1 MTTWINKDK
10 FKEED
15 SDDDDFRKEGFA
27 DISLNKNPLTNPLTN
42 PLEIFLKASPLKSI
56 FERKPV
62 DSRMKEEDSDDDS
75 DDDDSDHNDDD
86 DFRKADSLDT
96 NLLDTNTF
104 TNLLEIFS
112 KANPFKSFF
121 DKDVKE
127 SYDNI
132 KPLGNPDTQNAKKDA
147 KKDTL
152 TNSQKNDDANRIH
165 SIIVSLF
172 SLFISLFVSYN
183 WYFNFTE
190 GFSKRLP
197 FHEKF
202 DFVNYLYFFTEYFY
216 KIIRFFDTTISVKI
230 PDLVKDFFMKRF
242 LFILIFMNSFFV
254 VKYAI
259 LFLSGLYKYA
269 NDVINGKKSV
279 NILNY
284 FYVSQEPLTNKK
296 KPNKPNKPK
305 KSKKPKKPKKS
316 LGLFSIYMP
325 LIFTFYVIEGIISS
339 FKSGVENMVSSK
351 INDAVN
357 LDPNPSNAF
366 KDSLMS
372 FKIAHPIVYLIVVI
386 IRVAIVYG
394 PTVSIASFLI
404 FMYFNFYSLFG
415 IFYYLKI
422 NKDPI
427 DDSNIYHETRE
438 RSFIDMFRHIHA
450 VMNVNH
456 IFTEIKEDP
465 QGMDWLYN
473 KIEYVSRL
481 FFNNLPFIILFYG
494 LFNSIPSVLK
504 IYSSTYKSLGI
515 SIIGIIS
522 ILLFKFMIDENPK
535 IYVIQQDIQ
544 NKIENLINSVS
555 NMMTTSDSEN

>member
-10 FKEED
+10 FKEE
-15 SDDDDFRKEGFA
+15 DDDFRKEGFA

-42 PLEIFLKASPLKSI
+42 PLEIFLKANPLKSI
-56 FERKPV
+56 FEREPV

-75 DDDDSDHNDDD
+75 DDDD
-86 DFRKADSLDT
+86 FRKTDSLDT
-96 NLLDTNTF
+96 NLLDDTNSF

-121 DKDVKE
+121 DVKE

-132 KPLGNPDTQNAKKDA
+132 KPLGNPDTQNA

-216 KIIRFFDTTISVKI
+216 KIIRFFDTSISVKI

-242 LFILIFMNSFFV
+242 LFILIFMNSYFV

-284 FYVSQEPLTNKK
+284 FYVPQEPAKK
-296 KPNKPNKPK
+296 KK
-305 KSKKPKKPKKS
+305 KSKKPKKS

-357 LDPNPSNAF
+357 LDPGADPSNAF

-535 IYVIQQDIQ
+535 IYVIQQDIR
-544 NKIENLINSVS
+544 NKIENLISS
-555 NMMTTSDSEN
+555 MMTQSEN

>member
-27 DISLNKNPLTNPLTN
+27 DISLNTN
-42 PLEIFLKASPLKSI
+42 PLEVFLKASPLKSI

-62 DSRMKEEDSDDDS
+62 DSRMKEEDSESDS
-75 DDDDSDHNDDD
+75 DDSDDD

-121 DKDVKE
+121 EKDVKE

-132 KPLGNPDTQNAKKDA
+132 KPLGNPDTQNAKKDT

-152 TNSQKNDDANRIH
+152 TDSQKNDDANRIH
-165 SIIVSLF
+165 SVTVSLF

-242 LFILIFMNSFFV
+242 LFILIFMNSYFV

-284 FYVSQEPLTNKK
+284 FYVPQEPPKK
-296 KPNKPNKPK
+296 KK
-305 KSKKPKKPKKS
+305 KSKKSKKSKKPKKPKKPKKS

-357 LDPNPSNAF
+357 LDPGADPSNAF

-465 QGMDWLYN
+465 QGVDWLYN

-504 IYSSTYKSLGI
+504 IYSSTYRSLGI

-522 ILLFKFMIDENPK
+522 FVLFKFMIDENPK
-535 IYVIQQDIQ
+535 LYVLQQDIR
-544 NKIENLINSVS
+544 NKIENLIS
-555 NMMTTSDSEN
+555 NMMT

>member
-27 DISLNKNPLTNPLTN
+27 DISLNTKPLTN
-42 PLEIFLKASPLKSI
+42 PLEVFLKASPLKSI

-62 DSRMKEEDSDDDS
+62 DSRMKEEDSDSDDSDDS
-75 DDDDSDHNDDD
+75 DDDD
-86 DFRKADSLDT
+86 FIKADSLNT
-96 NLLDTNTF
+96 NSFT

-121 DKDVKE
+121 DVKE
-127 SYDNI
+127 SYNNI
-132 KPLGNPDTQNAKKDA
+132 KPLGSPDTKNAKKNA
-147 KKDTL
+147 KKNTL
-152 TNSQKNDDANRIH
+152 SKSQMKADANRIH
-165 SIIVSLF
+165 SVIVSLF

-216 KIIRFFDTTISVKI
+216 KIIRFFDTSISVKL
-230 PDLVKDFFMKRF
+230 PNLVKDFFMKRF
-242 LFILIFMNSFFV
+242 LFILIFMNSYFV

-259 LFLSGLYKYA
+259 AFLSGVYKYA
-269 NDVINGKKSV
+269 KDVINRKKKI

-284 FYVSQEPLTNKK
+284 FYV
-296 KPNKPNKPK
+296 PNK
-305 KSKKPKKPKKS
+305 SS
-316 LGLFSIYMP
+316 FSIYMP

-351 INDAVN
+351 INDAAN
-357 LDPNPSNAF
+357 LDPGANPSDAF

-386 IRVAIVYG
+386 IRVSIIYG
-394 PTVSIASFLI
+394 PTVSFASFLI

-427 DDSNIYHETRE
+427 DDSNIYHESRE

-465 QGMDWLYN
+465 QGIDWLYN

-504 IYSSTYKSLGI
+504 IHSSTYKSLGI
-515 SIIGIIS
+515 SIISIIS
-522 ILLFKFMIDENPK
+522 IVLFKFMIDENPK
-535 IYVIQQDIQ
+535 LYVLQQDIR
-544 NKIENLINSVS
+544 NKIDNLINSVS
-555 NMMTTSDSEN
+555 SMMTTSDSEN

>member
-10 FKEED
+10 FKEEE
-15 SDDDDFRKEGFA
+15 DDDFRKEGFA
-27 DISLNKNPLTNPLTN
+27 DISLNKTTPLTN
-42 PLEIFLKASPLKSI
+42 PLEIFLKANPLKSI
-56 FERKPV
+56 FEREPV
-62 DSRMKEEDSDDDS
+62 DSRNLKEDDDSDSDSDSDSDDDS
-75 DDDDSDHNDDD
+75 DDDD
-86 DFRKADSLDT
+86 DFRKANSLNTNSFTT
-96 NLLDTNTF
+96 NLF
-104 TNLLEIFS
+104 EIFS
-112 KANPFKSFF
+112 KANPFKSIFE
-121 DKDVKE
+121 KDVNE
-127 SYDNI
+127 PYDNI
-132 KPLGNPDTQNAKKDA
+132 KPLGSPDTKNAKKDA
-147 KKDTL
+147 KKNTKKNAKKKTL
-152 TNSQKNDDANRIH
+152 TKSQMKADANRIH

-172 SLFISLFVSYN
+172 SLFISLFVSFN

-216 KIIRFFDTTISVKI
+216 KIIRFFDTTISVKL
-230 PDLVKDFFMKRF
+230 PNLVKDFFMKRF
-242 LFILIFMNSFFV
+242 LFILIFMNSFFI

-259 LFLSGLYKYA
+259 AFLSGLYKYA
-269 NDVINGKKSV
+269 KDVINRKKKI

-284 FYVSQEPLTNKK
+284 FYVPNKK
-296 KPNKPNKPK
+296 G
-305 KSKKPKKPKKS
+305 SS
-316 LGLFSIYMP
+316 FSIYMP

-339 FKSGVENMVSSK
+339 VKSGVENMVSSK
-351 INDAVN
+351 INDAAN
-357 LDPNPSNAF
+357 LDPSAATDPSNAF

-386 IRVAIVYG
+386 IRVSIIYG
-394 PTVSIASFLI
+394 PTVSFVSFLI

-427 DDSNIYHETRE
+427 DDSNIYHESRE

-465 QGMDWLYN
+465 QGIDWLYN

-504 IYSSTYKSLGI
+504 INSSTYKSLGI
-515 SIIGIIS
+515 SIISIIS

-535 IYVIQQDIQ
+535 LYVLQQDIR
-544 NKIENLINSVS
+544 NKIENLISSVS
-555 NMMTTSDSEN
+555 NMMTQDKSTSDSEN

>member
-10 FKEED
+10 FKEEEED
-15 SDDDDFRKEGFA
+15 DDDDDDFRKEGFA
-27 DISLNKNPLTNPLTN
+27 DISLNKTPFTN
-42 PLEIFLKASPLKSI
+42 PLEIFLKANPLKSI
-56 FERKPV
+56 FERNPV
-62 DSRMKEEDSDDDS
+62 DSRNLKEEDSDDDES
-75 DDDDSDHNDDD
+75 DDDSDDD

-96 NLLDTNTF
+96 NSF

-112 KANPFKSFF
+112 KANPFKSIF

-132 KPLGNPDTQNAKKDA
+132 KPFGNPDTQNT

-152 TNSQKNDDANRIH
+152 TNSQKNDDANRIY

-284 FYVSQEPLTNKK
+284 FYVPQEPPKK
-296 KPNKPNKPK
+296 KKKSK
-305 KSKKPKKPKKS
+305 KSKKPTKS

-351 INDAVN
+351 INDAAN
-357 LDPNPSNAF
+357 LDPGANPSNAF

-427 DDSNIYHETRE
+427 DDSNIYHESRE

-504 IYSSTYKSLGI
+504 INSSTYKSLGI

-535 IYVIQQDIQ
+535 IYVIQQDIR

>member
-10 FKEED
+10 FKEE
-15 SDDDDFRKEGFA
+15 DDDFRKEGFA

-42 PLEIFLKASPLKSI
+42 PLEIFLKANPLKSI
-56 FERKPV
+56 FEREPV

-75 DDDDSDHNDDD
+75 DDDD
-86 DFRKADSLDT
+86 FRKTDSLDT
-96 NLLDTNTF
+96 NLLDDTNSF

-121 DKDVKE
+121 DVKE

-132 KPLGNPDTQNAKKDA
+132 KPLGNPDTQNAKKDT

-216 KIIRFFDTTISVKI
+216 KIIRFFDTSISVKI

-242 LFILIFMNSFFV
+242 LFILIFMNSYFV

-284 FYVSQEPLTNKK
+284 FYVPQEPAKK
-296 KPNKPNKPK
+296 KK
-305 KSKKPKKPKKS
+305 KSKKPKKS

-357 LDPNPSNAF
+357 LDPGADPSNAF

-544 NKIENLINSVS
+544 NKIANLINSVS
-555 NMMTTSDSEN
+555 SMMTTSDSEN